1 MTQVLSCESYHGIS
15 AGQAVLNMP
24 DGRSVFKLYLLSI
37 IDRDEPALYDWANS
51 RFSISEFKGRFR
63 ERGYEG
69 VGFVTAFPHIT
80 KIFRYAPEVETVVD
94 VRELDTATLD
104 ELDCNRNDQYHEFA
118 CYAESLIA
126 ADEYRA
132 WAKANSVDEYLQFR
146 CSLSDFPIVNHN
158 NLCDYWN
165 TVD

>member
-1 MTQVLSCESYHGIS
+1 MTQVLSCQPYHGSS

-37 IDRDEPALYDWANS
+37 IDRDEPALYDWAS
-51 RFSISEFKGRFR
+51 SQLSVLEFKVRFC
-63 ERGYEG
+63 EGGYTG

-94 VRELDTATLD
+94 VREMDTATLA
-104 ELDCNRNDQYHEFA
+104 ELDCNRSDQYHEFA

-132 WAKANSVDEYLQFR
+132 WAKANTVDEYLQFR
-146 CSLSDFPIVNHN
+146 CSLSDFPFVNHN
-158 NLCDYWN
+158 KLSDYWN
-165 TVD
+165 PVD

>member
-1 MTQVLSCESYHGIS
+1 MTQVLSCQPYHGS
-15 AGQAVLNMP
+15 SVGQAVLNMP
-24 DGRSVFKLYLLSI
+24 DGQSVFKLYLLSI
-37 IDRDEPALYDWANS
+37 IDRNAPVLYDWANS
-51 RFSISEFKGRFR
+51 QFSISEFKVRFC

-104 ELDCNRNDQYHEFA
+104 ELDCNRGDQYHEFA
-118 CYAESLIA
+118 CYAESLIV

-132 WAKANSVDEYLQFR
+132 WAQVGSVSAYLDFR
-146 CSLSDFPIVNHN
+146 SWLSLQ
-158 NLCDYWN
+158 
-165 TVD
+165 

>member
-51 RFSISEFKGRFR
+51 RLSISEFKVRFR
-63 ERGYEG
+63 ERRYEG

-80 KIFRYAPEVETVVD
+80 KIFRYAPKSRLRSTCESWI
-94 VRELDTATLD
+94 RPRWINWIATAMISIT
-104 ELDCNRNDQYHEFA
+104 
-118 CYAESLIA
+118 
-126 ADEYRA
+126 
-132 WAKANSVDEYLQFR
+132 
-146 CSLSDFPIVNHN
+146 
-158 NLCDYWN
+158 NLPAMRSH
-165 TVD
+165 